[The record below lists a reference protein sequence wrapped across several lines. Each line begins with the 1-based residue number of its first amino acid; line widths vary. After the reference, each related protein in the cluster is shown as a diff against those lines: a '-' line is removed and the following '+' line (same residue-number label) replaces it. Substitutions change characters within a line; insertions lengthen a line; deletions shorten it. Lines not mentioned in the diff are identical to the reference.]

1 MTFLFFF
8 LCDISCQPSSGY
20 GLSELSGQTVDVFS
34 VDRVEM
40 ERKPQQHFFSALW
53 EFSGNCKNFHQAAL
67 KMAALFGSTY
77 LSESASSDMTVKF
90 RTRRAFK

>member
-1 MTFLFFF
+1 M
-8 LCDISCQPSSGY
+8 
-20 GLSELSGQTVDVFS
+20 SGQTVDVFS

-53 EFSGNCKNFHQAAL
+53 EFSGNCK
-67 KMAALFGSTY
+67 MAALFGSTY